1 MTETVSN
8 NVCRSL
14 RCVAL
19 STLRLLPILV
29 IALAAGAA
37 TAADDPYPL
46 ESADTSSPRATL
58 KSFLVAMHDVY
69 EVARAEGRSYESEAE
84 RAAAANRVLRCLDLS
99 EMPPA
104 VRTSLA
110 KEAAVCLKE
119 VLDRIE
125 LPPESDWPDANDVA
139 ARKITKWSI
148 PHTEISIVKIKEGSR
163 AGEFLFSTDTVERAS
178 DFYEIVKSR
187 EYVQRETTTPGF
199 YKMFIAEPGWMIPS
213 SWIPS
218 WARTRWAG
226 QAIWQWIGMVLSLLF
241 ASVVMITI
249 YFIGRRRAKKVRSNL
264 ARYLITLI
272 FPFTAMLVPLA
283 TRYFVVEH
291 LQIYGYLVITISFA
305 LHLIFLFASMILVVD
320 VGNRLAE
327 LIIATP
333 WVQPIGMDAQLT
345 RLACRV
351 LSIVGAAVVLLEG
364 GQRLGIPLT
373 TLLAGAGVSGLALA
387 LAAQDSL
394 KNILGSM
401 MIMLDKPFRVGERIV
416 VRGYDGAVED
426 IGLRSTKIRL
436 LTGHLVSIP
445 NEEMARA
452 EIENIGRRPYIRR
465 AVTIELPSDTPP
477 AKIRRALEILR
488 EIVKD
493 HEGMNANYPPRVYL
507 RDVNEGSIG
516 IFMVYWHHPPEYWD
530 FLAFG
535 ERVSLQMSEQ
545 FEAEGIAF
553 AAPALT
559 VNMPQSGCAGQVPG
573 EVAGQQKK

>member
-1 MTETVSN
+1 MTETIGN
-8 NVCRSL
+8 NIRRSL
-14 RCVAL
+14 RFVTL
-19 STLRLLPILV
+19 LTLRWLVILI
-29 IALAAGAA
+29 IALAADTA

-46 ESADTSSPRATL
+46 EMANTSSPRATL
-58 KSFLVAMHDVY
+58 KSFLVGMHDVY
-69 EVARAEGRSYESEAE
+69 QLARTEGRSHASEA
-84 RAAAANRVLRCLDLS
+84 ARVSVAKGLMRFFDLS
-99 EMPPA
+99 ELPPA
-104 VRTSLA
+104 LTTSLA

-125 LPPESDWPDANDVA
+125 LPPDSAWPDANDVA
-139 ARKITKWSI
+139 QGNITKWII
-148 PHTEISIVKIKEGSR
+148 PHTEIAIVKIKEGR
-163 AGEFLFSTDTVERAS
+163 REGEFLFSADTVARAKE
-178 DFYEIVKSR
+178 FYEIVKDY
-187 EYVQRETTTPGF
+187 EYIERETTTPGF
-199 YKMFIAEPGWMIPS
+199 YDVFISEPGWMIPS

-218 WARTRWAG
+218 WARTRWSG
-226 QAIWQWIGMVLSLLF
+226 QAIWQWIGVVLSLLF
-241 ASVVMITI
+241 ASVVMTTI
-249 YFIGRRRAKKVRSNL
+249 YLVGRSRARKLRSSL
-264 ARYLITLI
+264 ARYLTTLL

-283 TRYFVVEH
+283 TRYFVVEQ

-305 LHLIFLFASMILVVD
+305 LHLIFLFAMMVLIISA
-320 VGNRLAE
+320 GNRLAD

-333 WVQPIGMDAQLT
+333 WIQPIGLDAQLA

-401 MIMLDKPFRVGERIV
+401 MIMLDKPCTVGERIV
-416 VRGYDGAVED
+416 ARGYDGIVEE

-445 NEEMARA
+445 NEGMARA
-452 EIENIGRRPYIRR
+452 EIENIGRRPYIQR
-465 AVTIELPSDTPP
+465 AMTIELPSDMPP

-488 EIVKD
+488 EILKD
-493 HEGMNANYPPRVYL
+493 HEGMKADYPPRVYL
-507 RDVNEGSIG
+507 RDVNEGSLG
-516 IFMVYWHHPPEYWD
+516 IFVVYWYHPPEYWD
-530 FLAFG
+530 FLAFS
-535 ERVSLQMSEQ
+535 ERVTLQMSEQ

-559 VNMPQSGCAGQVPG
+559 VYMPSGRAGQVPG
-573 EVAGQQKK
+573 EVVDQRKK